1 MRPSQSAPT
10 PSADLGRDYLGEA
23 YLTQKE
29 VAAHLRLSERT
40 LERHRVCGTGPRFVK
55 LGRRIVYRRRD
66 VEDWA
71 AAHTVSST
79 SEAEVRLC
87 L

>member
-1 MRPSQSAPT
+1 MPSSQSAPT
-10 PSADLGRDYLGEA
+10 PSADLDREYLGEA

-55 LGRRIVYRRRD
+55 LGRPIVYRRRD

-87 L
+87 P